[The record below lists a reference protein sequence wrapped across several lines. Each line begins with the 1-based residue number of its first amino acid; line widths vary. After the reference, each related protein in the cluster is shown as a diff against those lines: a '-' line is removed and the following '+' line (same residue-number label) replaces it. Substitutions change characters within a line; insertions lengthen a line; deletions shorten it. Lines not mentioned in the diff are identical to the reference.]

1 MFTFNGRDMH
11 RPLTPSKIHLPFHR
25 AIGEILPEKTKT
37 EDDEVSIISPV
48 QIAGSTS
55 NLCS

>member
-11 RPLTPSKIHLPFHR
+11 RPLSPSKVHLPFHR

-37 EDDEVSIISPV
+37 EDDEVRSA
-48 QIAGSTS
+48 IAHFYHPLTA
-55 NLCS
+55 L